1 MKKVV
6 SEGRPHLFLFALRNI
21 IPGEEITYDY
31 GGTDWPWR
39 KQVCQNRVAKCHFSL
54 KDRFIVH
61 IGINVDIR
69 MIQNSFFA
77 QTKVNAVI
85 PPYDYIKFCMIRD
98 SIAVWLI

>member
-1 MKKVV
+1 M
-6 SEGRPHLFLFALRNI
+6 
-21 IPGEEITYDY
+21 EELTGL
-31 GGTDWPWR
+31 GG
-39 KQVCQNRVAKCHFSL
+39 NRFVKIVAKCHFSL

-69 MIQNSFFA
+69 MIQNSFFT